1 MSEILLLLRSLL
13 ILLVIIEVFLIM
25 ANFLLKNK
33 QEVNEDDYVFNSSSE
48 NTKQKKN
55 YGKFHGE
62 LTRGQIKDFL
72 AFDEIKDGMIIRNKG
87 KQYIMV
93 IQCFGVN
100 YDLSSDQDKIVIE
113 EGFLQFLNVLKFP
126 IQLYVQTRMVNFAD
140 IINNYTERANI
151 IRDDLN
157 ETTAKLDEAKLKG
170 DEQLY
175 NELVYER
182 RRKENMFEYANDAIA
197 TTVNMS
203 SNKNVLQRKNYIVV
217 SYNKEELG
225 TRSEK
230 YSQEEILNLVYNELL
245 TRCRTLIEALG
256 GSMVSGKVMNSEE
269 LIELVFAAY
278 NRDDTEFIQISNYL
292 ASEYDEFYA
301 VSKDVFEK
309 KKELME
315 KEIDINAINLVTESI
330 ISADK
335 ERRKE
340 LLELR
345 KNRINK
351 TREKSVKHLEKYKD
365 NLLDNQT
372 YEKAKKNIL
381 NAKITETEEGN
392 LDIQIN
398 E

>member
-72 AFDEIKDGMIIRNKG
+72 AFDEIKDGMIIRSKC

-217 SYNKEELG
+217 SYNKDELG